1 MNTLL
6 CLSLAS
12 RIVEPKLGLKLGLFV
27 IYIYMNVNMLFSK
40 SSQSRS
46 MARAMVVG
54 VAARGS
60 SWGREEM

>member
-1 MNTLL
+1 
-6 CLSLAS
+6 
-12 RIVEPKLGLKLGLFV
+12 
-27 IYIYMNVNMLFSK
+27 MNVNMLFSK
-40 SSQSRS
+40 SSQSRL

>member
-12 RIVEPKLGLKLGLFV
+12 RIVEPKLGLKFGLFV
-27 IYIYMNVNMLFSK
+27 IYIYMNVNMLFPK

-46 MARAMVVG
+46 MARAMAIGVV
-54 VAARGS
+54 ARG
-60 SWGREEM
+60 GN